1 MSKARIQ
8 RGIMGFWKSSP
19 FLAFSIL
26 VLCQAGGLQAAPFR
40 SALESLPDPTGLSE
54 KEGRLLLAALVKAYV
69 QRKTN
74 ELEQEQDQEE
84 MEGSSITA
92 QKRSCNTATC
102 VTHRLAGLLSR
113 SGAVVKN
120 NFVPTNV
127 GSEAFG
133 RRRRDLH
140 A

>member
-1 MSKARIQ
+1 
-8 RGIMGFWKSSP
+8 MGFGKSSP

-26 VLCQAGGLQAAPFR
+26 VLCQAGSLQATPLR
-40 SALESLPDPTGLSE
+40 SALETLPDPGALSE

-69 QRKTN
+69 QSKTN
-74 ELEQEQDQEE
+74 ELEMEQET
-84 MEGSSITA
+84 EGSSITT

-113 SGAVVKN
+113 SGGVVKS

-133 RRRRDLH
+133 RRRRDLQ

>member
-1 MSKARIQ
+1 MSFFLY
-8 RGIMGFWKSSP
+8 RGIMGFGKSSP

-26 VLCQAGGLQAAPFR
+26 VLCQAGSLQATPLR
-40 SALESLPDPTGLSE
+40 SALETLPDPGPLSE

-74 ELEQEQDQEE
+74 ELEQEQEQET
-84 MEGSSITA
+84 EGSSITA

-113 SGAVVKN
+113 SGGMVKS
-120 NFVPTNV
+120 NFVPTDV

-133 RRRRDLH
+133 RRRRELQEQ
-140 A
+140 

>member
-1 MSKARIQ
+1 
-8 RGIMGFWKSSP
+8 MGFGKSSP

-26 VLCQAGGLQAAPFR
+26 VLCQAGSLQATPLR
-40 SALESLPDPTGLSE
+40 SALETLPDPGALSE

-69 QRKTN
+69 QSKTN
-74 ELEQEQDQEE
+74 ELEQET
-84 MEGSSITA
+84 EGSSITA

-113 SGAVVKN
+113 SGGVVKS

-133 RRRRDLH
+133 RRRRDLQ